1 MKKCDC
7 GPNYI
12 DVYFSRVSHRGEN
25 IAEIAQ
31 NTGERSFESWLASSV
46 HTVLDLSVER
56 GIYFS
61 GIILTDKDKEQQ
73 KIMYLN
79 VANDIPIVVGDIV
92 NWNNQGQLGKWIIFK
107 KEEKVNGTY
116 QTFSIVKC
124 NYLMKWIDK
133 LGHLQQSWSYFV
145 SSMDSKIKENF
156 RTWNSLITPQPNKY
170 AEMLIPRREIE
181 RATSFIVEEQSWSVV
196 EYDHTSVPGIM
207 YLSLT
212 EEKVNYIYDDLKENI
227 ADTDKRAVYEISQP
241 EETQSFKIG
250 DIVNPIFTIT
260 KNGKPIDLEVIY
272 IPKDKKIIKFV
283 DGKLIAQ
290 KAGSTLIV
298 IQLKDFPQIYQSIK
312 INVCE
317 DEKSSF
323 YAYIKGDSIIR
334 LGRQAE
340 YEFICNAYV
349 KEGIN
354 FSIDDLSLA
363 TVLRSFEDTCVV
375 RANANN
381 NLGKVILKA
390 EYNGITYTKD
400 IKIVPLWGGKT

>member
-7 GPNYI
+7 SPSYI
-12 DVYFSRVSHRGEN
+12 DVYFSRVTHRGEN

-31 NTGERSFESWLASSV
+31 NTGERSFESWLENSTHS
-46 HTVLDLSVER
+46 VLDLSVER

-73 KIMYLN
+73 KVMYLN

-116 QTFSIVKC
+116 QTFSIIKC

-133 LGHLQQSWSYFV
+133 LGHLQQCWSYFV

-170 AEMLIPRREIE
+170 AEMLLPKKDIE
-181 RATSFIVEEQSWSVV
+181 RATSFIVEDESWSVV

-212 EEKVNYIYDDLKENI
+212 EEKVNYIYDDLENNI
-227 ADTDKRAVYEISQP
+227 ADTDKRAIYEISQP
-241 EETQSFKIG
+241 EEIQNFKIG
-250 DIVNPIFTIT
+250 DEVNPIFNIT
-260 KNGKPIDLEVIY
+260 KNGKPIDLETIR
-272 IPKDKKIIKFV
+272 IPKDKKIVKFV
-283 DGKLIAQ
+283 NGKLIAQ
-290 KAGSTLIV
+290 KAGETLIV
-298 IQLKDFPQIYQSIK
+298 IQLKDFPEIYQSIK
-312 INVCE
+312 INVGE
-317 DEKSSF
+317 EPSF
-323 YAYIKGDSIIR
+323 YAYIKGDSIIK

-349 KEGIN
+349 KDNIH
-354 FSIDDLSLA
+354 FSVNDESLA
-363 TVLRSFEDTCVV
+363 KVLRTFEDTCVV
-375 RANANN
+375 RANAENR
-381 NLGKVILKA
+381 LGKVVLSA
-390 EYNGITYTKD
+390 EYNGVIYTKD
-400 IKIVPLWGGKT
+400 IKIVPLW

>member
-7 GPNYI
+7 SPNYI

-31 NTGERSFESWLASSV
+31 NTGERSFSSWLASSV
-46 HTVLDLSVER
+46 HTVQDLSVER
-56 GIYFS
+56 GLHFS

-79 VANDIPIVVGDIV
+79 VANDIPIIVGDIV

-133 LGHLQQSWSYFV
+133 IGHLQQCWSYFV

-156 RTWNSLITPQPNKY
+156 RTWNSLITPQPNKH
-170 AEMLIPRREIE
+170 AEMLIPKRDIE
-181 RATSFIVEEQSWSVV
+181 RATSFIVENEAWSVV

-207 YLSLT
+207 YLSLA
-212 EEKVNYIYDDLKENI
+212 EEKVNYIYDDLKNNI
-227 ADTDKRAVYEISQP
+227 ADTDKKAIYKISQP
-241 EETQSFKIG
+241 EEIQNFKVGEEI
-250 DIVNPIFTIT
+250 NPIFTIT
-260 KNGKPIDLEVIY
+260 KNGKPIDLEIIC
-272 IPKDKKIIKFV
+272 IPKDKKIVKFIN
-283 DGKLIAQ
+283 GKLVAQ
-290 KAGSTLIV
+290 KEGETIIV
-298 IQLKDFPQIYQSIK
+298 IQLKDYPEIYQSIK
-312 INVCE
+312 INVGKE
-317 DEKSSF
+317 SSF

-340 YEFICNAYV
+340 YEFMCNAYV
-349 KEGIN
+349 KENIH
-354 FSIDDLSLA
+354 FSISDEKLA
-363 TVLRSFEDTCVV
+363 SILRIFEDTCVV
-375 RANANN
+375 QANSINK
-381 NLGKVILKA
+381 LGKITLFA
-390 EYNGITYTKD
+390 EYNGVTYEKE
-400 IKIVPLWGGKT
+400 IKIVPLW